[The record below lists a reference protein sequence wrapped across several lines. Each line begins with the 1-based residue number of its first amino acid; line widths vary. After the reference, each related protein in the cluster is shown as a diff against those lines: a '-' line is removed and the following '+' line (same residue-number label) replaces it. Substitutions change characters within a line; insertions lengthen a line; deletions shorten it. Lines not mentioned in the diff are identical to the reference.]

1 MDAEGRIVDLALSFD
16 GWVFGGYVRDTVI
29 RKEKASDIDI
39 CFPHDAPMHM
49 FMRILNQDHEVEI
62 VSDRTHPDGLY
73 MSQGI
78 RRLVKVIV
86 DEKIHLDL
94 CKYEG
99 SFEDW
104 RREESTDFT
113 CNLFYVSRDTALGLR
128 YIPKA
133 YKLLANPIK
142 HLVDMTKRKEFVRIW
157 GDENLT
163 FKNTCTILSRTLSR
177 VKRGWYL
184 INDTVNTKM
193 AHVMDETENR
203 LWDIVNEIDHL
214 VEEMEEDET
223 PMQGNP
229 DGIIH

>member
-1 MDAEGRIVDLALSFD
+1 MDAEGGIVDLALSFD

-29 RKEKASDIDI
+29 RKEKAADIDI
-39 CFPHDAPMHM
+39 CFPQDAPMHM
-49 FMRILNQDHEVEI
+49 FMRVLNQTHETEI
-62 VSDRTHPDGLY
+62 VSDQSHPEGLY

-86 DEKIHLDL
+86 DGEIHLDL

-104 RREESTDFT
+104 RSEKSTDFT
-113 CNLFYVSRDTALGLR
+113 CNLFYVSRDTALGIR
-128 YIPKA
+128 YIPKV
-133 YKLLANPIK
+133 YKLHSNPVK
-142 HLVDMTKRKEFVRIW
+142 YLLDMTKRKEFVRIW

-184 INDTVNTKM
+184 INDTVNTNM
-193 AHVMDETENR
+193 MRVMDETENR

>member
-16 GWVFGGYVRDTVI
+16 GWVVGGYVRDTVI

-39 CFPHDAPMHM
+39 CFPEDSPMRM
-49 FMRILNQDHEVEI
+49 FLRVLSQSHEVEI
-62 VSDRTHPDGLY
+62 VSDRMHIKGLY

-86 DEKIHLDL
+86 DDKIHLDL

-99 SFEDW
+99 SFKDW
-104 RREESTDFT
+104 RREQSTDFT

-128 YIPKA
+128 YIPDM
-133 YKLLANPIK
+133 YKHKPNPVKFLI
-142 HLVDMTKRKEFVRIW
+142 DMTKRKEFSRIW

-184 INDTVNTKM
+184 INDTVNAKM
-193 AHVMDETENR
+193 ARVMDETENR
-203 LWDIVNEIDHL
+203 LWDIVNEIDRL
-214 VEEMEEDET
+214 VEEIEADET
-223 PMQGNP
+223 PIKGDP

>member
-1 MDAEGRIVDLALSFD
+1 MDAEGRIIELALSFD

-39 CFPHDAPMHM
+39 CFPQDAPMHM
-49 FMRILNQDHEVEI
+49 FMRVLNQTHETEI
-62 VSDRTHPDGLY
+62 VSDKTHPEGLY

-86 DEKIHLDL
+86 DGEIHLDL

-99 SFEDW
+99 SFDDW

-113 CNLFYVSRDTALGLR
+113 CNLFYVSRDTALGIR
-128 YIPKA
+128 YIPNV
-133 YKLLANPIK
+133 YKLHANPIK
-142 HLVDMTKRKEFVRIW
+142 YLVDMTKRKEFVRIW
-157 GDENLT
+157 GSDNVT

-184 INDTVNTKM
+184 INDTVSRDM
-193 AHVMDETENR
+193 ARVMDETENR

-223 PMQGNP
+223 PMQGNQ

>member
-39 CFPHDAPMHM
+39 CFAQDAPMHI
-49 FMRILNQDHEVEI
+49 FMRVLNQDHEVEI

-128 YIPKA
+128 YIPKV
-133 YKLLANPIK
+133 YKLHPNPINY
-142 HLVDMTKRKEFVRIW
+142 LVDMTKRKEFVRIW

-184 INDTVNTKM
+184 INDTVSRDM
-193 AHVMDETENR
+193 ARVMDETENR
-203 LWDIVNEIDHL
+203 LWEIVNEIDRL
-214 VEEMEEDET
+214 VEEIEADET
-223 PMQGNP
+223 PIKGDP

>member
-39 CFPHDAPMHM
+39 CFPEDSPMRMFLRVLSQSHD
-49 FMRILNQDHEVEI
+49 IEI
-62 VSDRTHPDGLY
+62 VSDRTHVKGLY

-99 SFEDW
+99 TFEDW

-113 CNLFYVSRDTALGLR
+113 CNLFYMSRDTSLGLR
-128 YIPKA
+128 YIPDIYRTKP
-133 YKLLANPIK
+133 NPVKFLI
-142 HLVDMTKRKEFVRIW
+142 DMTKGKVFSRIW
-157 GDENLT
+157 GCHEPTL
-163 FKNTCTILSRTLSR
+163 KNTFTILSRIESR
-177 VKRGWYL
+177 VKKGWYL
-184 INDTVNTKM
+184 VNDTVSREM
-193 AHVMDETENR
+193 AQVMEKD
-203 LWDIVNEIDHL
+203 
-214 VEEMEEDET
+214 EEMYSWYIVGVIDDLNDELHRVKLVK
-223 PMQGNP
+223 PSR
-229 DGIIH
+229 DGIVH

>member
-1 MDAEGRIVDLALSFD
+1 
-16 GWVFGGYVRDTVI
+16 
-29 RKEKASDIDI
+29 
-39 CFPHDAPMHM
+39 M
-49 FMRILNQDHEVEI
+49 FMRVLNQDHEVEI
-62 VSDRTHPDGLY
+62 LSDKTHPDGLY

-113 CNLFYVSRDTALGLR
+113 CNLFYVSRDTALGIR
-128 YIPKA
+128 YIPKV
-133 YKLLANPIK
+133 YKLLSNPIK

-184 INDTVNTKM
+184 INETVSRDM
-193 AHVMDETENR
+193 ARVMDETENR

-214 VEEMEEDET
+214 VEEIEADET
-223 PMQGNP
+223 PIQGNP

>member
-1 MDAEGRIVDLALSFD
+1 
-16 GWVFGGYVRDTVI
+16 
-29 RKEKASDIDI
+29 
-39 CFPHDAPMHM
+39 
-49 FMRILNQDHEVEI
+49 
-62 VSDRTHPDGLY
+62 

-104 RREESTDFT
+104 CSEESTDFT
-113 CNLFYVSRDTALGLR
+113 CNLFYMSRDTALGLR
-128 YIPKA
+128 YIPNV
-133 YKLLANPIK
+133 YKLLPNPVK
-142 HLVDMTKRKEFVRIW
+142 YLVDMTKRKEFVRIW

-193 AHVMDETENR
+193 ARVMDETENR

-214 VEEMEEDET
+214 VEEIEADET

>member
-99 SFEDW
+99 SFKDW

-184 INDTVNTKM
+184 INDTVSRDM
-193 AHVMDETENR
+193 ARVMDETENR

-214 VEEMEEDET
+214 VEEIEADET

>member
-62 VSDRTHPDGLY
+62 VSDKTHPEGLY

-99 SFEDW
+99 TFEDW

-113 CNLFYVSRDTALGLR
+113 CNLFYVSRDTALGIR
-128 YIPKA
+128 YIPKV
-133 YKLLANPIK
+133 YKLIANPVK
-142 HLVDMTKRKEFVRIW
+142 YLVDMTKRKEFVRIW
-157 GDENLT
+157 GDENPT
-163 FKNTCTILSRTLSR
+163 FKNTCTILIRTLSR

-184 INDTVNTKM
+184 INDTVNAKM
-193 AHVMDETENR
+193 ARVMDETENR
-203 LWDIVNEIDHL
+203 TWDIVNEIDHL
-214 VEEMEEDET
+214 VERIEDDET
-223 PMQGNP
+223 PMKGNP